1 MGLGP
6 HPPYRPPHRD
16 DSETGRILYSDS
28 DARARART
36 RNRKPRTRFR
46 SSSAEC
52 SRARGGEAFA
62 LHHPP
67 PESLAVREDREQP
80 VYGRRAGRRPPME
93 LCPDSIRSSTSCRA
107 IAARPAGNR
116 RRVPRVGR
124 SHAPVMRFR
133 RANRLLV
140 REDEPAIPP
149 VDPLSWAARGLPPPG
164 GGGPTGPVETS
175 LRVCTRSASP
185 PGTVGD
191 TGRSRNLP
199 PGVEGRFTRG
209 PAKGQGISRTRGAF
223 RRWAAFVESTGLTSR
238 VI

>member
-52 SRARGGEAFA
+52 SRARGGDAFA

-67 PESLAVREDREQP
+67 SEPLAALEDREQP
-80 VYGRRAGRRPPME
+80 GYGRRTGRRPPME
-93 LCPDSIRSSTSCRA
+93 LRPDSIRSSTSCRA

-116 RRVPRVGR
+116 RRMPRAGPKPYPGSTIPPRGPPSRERGRTCVPPDRPAFVGR
-124 SHAPVMRFR
+124 PQTTASRRRWVHETDRFLATRLHAQR
-133 RANRLLV
+133 
-140 REDEPAIPP
+140 EPARHGRRYR
-149 VDPLSWAARGLPPPG
+149 PLAQPAARG
-164 GGGPTGPVETS
+164 
-175 LRVCTRSASP
+175 
-185 PGTVGD
+185 
-191 TGRSRNLP
+191 
-199 PGVEGRFTRG
+199 
-209 PAKGQGISRTRGAF
+209 
-223 RRWAAFVESTGLTSR
+223 
-238 VI
+238 

>member
-6 HPPYRPPHRD
+6 HPPHRPPHRD
-16 DSETGRILYSDS
+16 DSDTGRILYSDD

-52 SRARGGEAFA
+52 SRARGGDAFA

-67 PESLAVREDREQP
+67 SESLAVREDREQP
-80 VYGRRAGRRPPME
+80 VHGRRAGRRPPME
-93 LCPDSIRSSTSCRA
+93 LRPDSIRSSTSCRA

-116 RRVPRVGR
+116 RRLPRPGR
-124 SHAPVMRFR
+124 SHVPVERFR
-133 RANRLLV
+133 RASRLLV
-140 REDEPAIPP
+140 REDELAIPP
-149 VDPLSWAARGLPPPG
+149 IDPLSWAARRLPPPAG
-164 GGGPTGPVETS
+164 GGSTRPIDPA
-175 LRVCTRSASP
+175 LRVCTRSASS

-191 TGRSRNLP
+191 TSCSRSLP

-209 PAKGQGISRTRGAF
+209 PAKSQRIGRTRGAF
-223 RRWAAFVESTGLTSR
+223 RR
-238 VI
+238 